1 MTRRLDW
8 TRTGGKSSRVVVVT
22 DEAEVATYQ
31 PPRYSEAAL
40 PDETGTWLEQ
50 ACGFSEPL
58 ANGILSGVFWQ

>member
-1 MTRRLDW
+1 MTRRIEW

-31 PPRYSEAAL
+31 SQRYSEAAL
-40 PDETGTWLEQ
+40 PDDAGTWLEQ

-58 ANGILSGVFWQ
+58 ANGILSGVFWS